1 MCSHP
6 QRHVN
11 FEVEITQYEDTD
23 FLFVLRFKKVA
34 WQNQRKSSSS
44 RGVLEQ
50 HLLEDRVFRETT
62 AAIIQGLKL

>member
-1 MCSHP
+1 MCTQT
-6 QRHVN
+6 QRQVN

-23 FLFVLRFKKVA
+23 FLFVLRFKKIPGHS
-34 WQNQRKSSSS
+34 QRKSSTK
-44 RGVLEQ
+44 GVLEL

>member
-1 MCSHP
+1 MCSQP

-34 WQNQRKSSSS
+34 GSNQRKSSS
-44 RGVLEQ
+44 RGVLEL